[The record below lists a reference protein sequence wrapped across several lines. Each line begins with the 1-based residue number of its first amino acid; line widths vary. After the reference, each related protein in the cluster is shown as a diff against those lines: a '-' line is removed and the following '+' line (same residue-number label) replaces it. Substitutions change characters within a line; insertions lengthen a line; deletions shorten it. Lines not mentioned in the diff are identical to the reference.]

1 MKSYKN
7 ILYYRQMLAYTFVF
21 MYLLCIAGCFPE
33 LSTTEQLQEFRAA
46 GPITPQ
52 VDVNRL
58 LNAKMHTGYYRVI
71 PGDIIELQMPAVL
84 RVVSSELTQWFA
96 PASGH
101 DDVEPY
107 YFRLNDAG
115 FISLPIIGKISIT
128 GLTLTEI
135 EILIVN
141 SYYPKYVEKLPSV
154 ICKVKEY
161 QTQNITVLGGV
172 VRPGLYRLS
181 SEEMSLVAALM
192 KAGGI
197 INEGAALITVEHS
210 DNSSDLKTESVSQ
223 PNLSLSRV
231 NKRPTDSI
239 GDDIRQIVRS
249 LTIVKSSDIRSEA
262 SEPVSARAQPK
273 KVDLAPIVLPVK
285 NLNIPFADV
294 VLLDGDT
301 IRVEKLNPEVF
312 TVLGPVTKPGVFPYP
327 PDVRYNLMQALA
339 FAGGPDL
346 VLNPRYITVYR
357 QDAAGQI
364 VTATFH
370 IDPKNMAD
378 ASALMIKPGDVI
390 SVEMTPDVRT
400 KMILREMLDVRLNYN
415 LKELIE

>member
-1 MKSYKN
+1 MFCGS
-7 ILYYRQMLAYTFVF
+7 
-21 MYLLCIAGCFPE
+21 GCFPE

-71 PGDIIELQMPAVL
+71 PGDILELRMPAVL
-84 RVVSSELTQWFA
+84 RIVSSDLTKWFA
-96 PASGH
+96 PAAGH

-107 YFRLNDAG
+107 LFRVNDAG
-115 FISLPIIGKISIT
+115 FISLPIIGKISVA

-135 EILIVN
+135 ELLIVN
-141 SYYPKYVEKLPSV
+141 SYYPKYVAKLPSV

-161 QTQNITVLGGV
+161 QTQNVTVLGGV

-197 INEGAALITVEHS
+197 IDGGAALITVEHS
-210 DNSSDLKTESVSQ
+210 DNSPAPKTESASR
-223 PNLSLSRV
+223 PDLSYSNTD
-231 NKRPTDSI
+231 NKPADSI
-239 GDDIRQIVRS
+239 GQDILEIINALAIVE
-249 LTIVKSSDIRSEA
+249 SSDIKNETLT
-262 SEPVSARAQPK
+262 PVPVRPQQK
-273 KVDLAPIVLPVK
+273 EGKTKPIVLPVK
-285 NLNIPFADV
+285 DLNIPFADV

-301 IRVEKLNPEVF
+301 IRIEKLNPEVF
-312 TVLGPVTKPGVFPYP
+312 TVLGPVSKPGVFPYP
-327 PDVRYNLMQALA
+327 PDVKYNLMQALA

-346 VLNPRYITVYR
+346 ILNPRYITVYR

-364 VTATFH
+364 ITATFH
-370 IDPKNMAD
+370 LDKKSLAD

-400 KMILREMLDVRLNYN
+400 IMILREMLDIRFNYN
-415 LKELIE
+415 LRDLTDPD